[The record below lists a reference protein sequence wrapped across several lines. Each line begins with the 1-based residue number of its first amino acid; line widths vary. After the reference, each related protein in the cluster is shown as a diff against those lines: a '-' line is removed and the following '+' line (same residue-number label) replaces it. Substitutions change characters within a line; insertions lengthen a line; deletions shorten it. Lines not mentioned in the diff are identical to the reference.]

1 MYQHEAHANHKYC
14 LDLLQRHQ
22 ETTGSLQEKNTCVF
36 VDGGCQRCRIRYRY
50 SAALVA
56 AMWNCWHTSVMHVI
70 FLHTCQTCL
79 WGIFWKKW
87 CEWREEG
94 GNECERETRRP
105 FGIMS
110 AIGLQ
115 WEGWLLI
122 TVCNM
127 ISRLLVPAWRVS
139 QFVFRCQWG
148 CGRVGH
154 WSRVSITTH
163 RAS

>member
-1 MYQHEAHANHKYC
+1 MRHMLITNIVLAYFRGIRKPRAHYKKKPCKVKHMCFCGWWLSA
-14 LDLLQRHQ
+14 LLNKIYARH
-22 ETTGSLQEKNTCVF
+22 S
-36 VDGGCQRCRIRYRY
+36 
-50 SAALVA
+50 A

-70 FLHTCQTCL
+70 FLHTRQTCL

-94 GNECERETRRP
+94 GNESERETRRP
-105 FGIMS
+105 FETMS
-110 AIGLQ
+110 AISLQ

-154 WSRVSITTH
+154 WSRVSTTTH